1 MRCLDALLIMKREEH
16 QDLFKYDMFDVTY
29 TFEDLEHAALT
40 LSEASD
46 EVSRLVGQVH
56 PSLPLS

>member
-1 MRCLDALLIMKREEH
+1 MKQEEH